1 MPKNSSALMRALAGA
16 MLCLPLVSIS
26 ASASPASGQV
36 PGSPQAKAKPRI
48 AVAKNS
54 ATFRGVMTLDVDL
67 TDTRRRIVTIQQRI
81 PVQRAGE
88 MTLLYPQWE
97 TGSHAPSISAHRLAG
112 LVVKADGRTL
122 PWRRDPARVHALRIV
137 VPAGAQ
143 ALDLSFQYLAP
154 LSRDPSAT
162 IVDGF
167 VGVYWNRMLMY
178 PSGWK
183 ASDLPVQ
190 ATIKLPAGMV
200 PATALSGAPDG
211 ERIRFDPVSLDRLI
225 DSPVFSSRHV
235 VTREITGGA
244 RPVRANWLAAEAEV
258 VKDVDRFD
266 AKMQSVQRETE
277 AIFGVPPFKR
287 YDYLIALDDRLPGPG
302 GIEHADSGEVVLP
315 ANLFSEPAESTSV
328 IDVIPHELIHAWN
341 GLWRV
346 PADMAVS
353 TPNEPFT
360 GTLLWVYEGQTE
372 FWSRVVAARSG
383 LRTVQQTLGALALD
397 AAIVQHRA
405 GRQWKSLAD
414 SANDPLIQDGTV
426 YWRDWQRREDYY
438 IEGVLFWLDID
449 ARLRQCSHGAR
460 GLDDFATRF
469 FSAAD
474 QKPGERQRPYSE
486 TDVAATLARI
496 CPGPWAGTLR
506 RKLDAHDDDGVLDGL
521 AAHGWRLV
529 FRDTPTEYFRLY
541 EASEGVLDLTWSAG
555 MTVTK
560 DGRVKV
566 ATWNGP
572 AFRAGIV
579 PGTRLKTV
587 NDEPYNAERLTTAI
601 AAAAKQGGLR
611 LGIVVDGTQET
622 VTVDASQGLRYPAL
636 ERIEGTRD
644 SLSTLLAPRRPV
656 APGGK
661 PPAGR

>member
-1 MPKNSSALMRALAGA
+1 MPKNTSALVRALAGT
-16 MLCLPLVSIS
+16 MLCLPLVSM
-26 ASASPASGQV
+26 SASPASGPAPV
-36 PGSPQAKAKPRI
+36 APQAKAKPRI
-48 AVAKNS
+48 AAAKNS
-54 ATFRGVMTLDVDL
+54 TSFRGVMTLDVDL
-67 TDTRRRIVTIQQRI
+67 TDTRRRIVTVKQRI

-88 MTLLYPQWE
+88 TTLLYPQWE

-112 LVVKADGRTL
+112 LVVKADGQAL
-122 PWRRDPARVHALRIV
+122 PWRRDPGRVHAFRV
-137 VPAGAQ
+137 AVPAGAQ
-143 ALDLSFQYLAP
+143 ALDLNFQYLAP

-162 IVDGF
+162 IMDGF

-183 ASDLPVQ
+183 ANELPVQ
-190 ATIKLPAGMV
+190 ATIKLPAGMT
-200 PATALSGAPDG
+200 PTTALSGAADG
-211 ERIRFDPVSLDRLI
+211 DRVRFEQVPLERLI
-225 DSPVFSSRHV
+225 DSPVFASGHV
-235 VTREITGGA
+235 VTREIVGGA
-244 RPVRANWLAAEAEV
+244 RPVRAHWLAANAEAV
-258 VKDVDRFD
+258 ANVDRFD
-266 AKMQSVQRETE
+266 ARMQAVQRETE

-315 ANLFSEPAESTSV
+315 ANLLSEPTESAPL

-383 LRTVQQTLGALALD
+383 LRTVEQTLSALALD
-397 AAIVQHRA
+397 AAVVQHRA

-449 ARLRQCSHGAR
+449 ARLRRCSQGAK

-486 TDVAATLARI
+486 ADVVATLDRV

-506 RKLDAHDDDGVLDGL
+506 KKLDAHDDDGVLDGL
-521 AAHGWRLV
+521 ASHGWRLV

-541 EASEGVLDLTWSAG
+541 EASDGVLDLTWSVG

-560 DGRVKV
+560 DGRVK
-566 ATWNGP
+566 AAAWNGP

-587 NDEPYNAERLTTAI
+587 NDEPYSAERLTAAI
-601 AAAAKQGGLR
+601 TAAAKQGDLR
-611 LGIVVDGTQET
+611 LGIQVDGKQET

-636 ERIEGTRD
+636 ERVEGTQD

-656 APGGK
+656 ANVEIPT
-661 PPAGR
+661 AGR

>member
-1 MPKNSSALMRALAGA
+1 MRALAGT
-16 MLCLPLVSIS
+16 MLGLPLMVM
-26 ASASPASGQV
+26 SASP
-36 PGSPQAKAKPRI
+36 SPSPMPTQTPMPTQAPDDARAKARI
-48 AVAKNS
+48 AASKNGT
-54 ATFRGVMTLDVDL
+54 AFRGVMTLDVDL

-81 PVQRAGE
+81 PVQRTGE

-122 PWRRDPARVHALRIV
+122 PWRRDPARVHAFRIV

-200 PATALSGAPDG
+200 PATALSSAPDG
-211 ERIRFDPVSLDRLI
+211 DRLRFEPVSLERLI

-235 VTREITGGA
+235 VAREIAGGA
-244 RPVRANWLAAEAEV
+244 RPVRVHWLAAEPGAVEQ
-258 VKDVDRFD
+258 VDRFN
-266 AKMQSVQRETE
+266 ARMEAVQRETE
-277 AIFGVPPFKR
+277 AIFGVPPFRR

-315 ANLFSEPAESTSV
+315 ANLLSEPADATPV

-383 LRTVQQTLGALALD
+383 LRTVEQTLGAIALD
-397 AAIVQHRA
+397 AAVVQHRA

-414 SANDPLIQDGTV
+414 SANDPLIQNGTV

-438 IEGVLFWLDID
+438 TEGVLFWLDID
-449 ARLRQCSHGAR
+449 ARLRRCSHGAR

-486 TDVAATLARI
+486 ADVVATLDRV
-496 CPGPWAGTLR
+496 CPGPWAQTLR
-506 RKLDAHDDDGVLDGL
+506 QKLDSNSDDGVLDGL
-521 AAHGWRLV
+521 AAHGWRLA
-529 FRDTPTEYFRLY
+529 FRETPTEFFRLV
-541 EASEGVLDLTWSAG
+541 EASDGVLDLSWSVG

-560 DGRVKV
+560 DGRVKA

-587 NDEPYNAERLTTAI
+587 NDEPYSAERLTAAI
-601 AAAAKQGGLR
+601 AAKPTGLR
-611 LGIVVDGTQET
+611 LSIVVDGKQET
-622 VTVDASQGLRYPAL
+622 VTVDASPGLRYPAL
-636 ERIEGTRD
+636 ERIEGTQD
-644 SLSTLLAPRRPV
+644 SLSTLLAPRRP
-656 APGGK
+656 
-661 PPAGR
+661 AGRQ

>member
-16 MLCLPLVSIS
+16 MLCLPLVSM
-26 ASASPASGQV
+26 SASPASGQA
-36 PGSPQAKAKPRI
+36 PDESQAKAKPRI
-48 AVAKNS
+48 AALNNGT
-54 ATFRGVMTLDVDL
+54 AFRGVMTLAVDL
-67 TDTRRRIVTIQQRI
+67 TDTRRRIVTVQQRI

-112 LVVKADGRTL
+112 LVIKADGKTL
-122 PWRRDPARVHALRIV
+122 PWRRDPARVHAFRVV

-162 IVDGF
+162 IVEGF

-200 PATALSGAPDG
+200 PATALSRVADG
-211 ERIRFDPVSLDRLI
+211 DRVRFEPVSLDRLI
-225 DSPVFSSRHV
+225 DSPVFASRHA
-235 VTREITGGA
+235 VTREIPGGA
-244 RPVRANWLAAEAEV
+244 RPVRAHWLAADAEV
-258 VKDVDRFD
+258 LRNVDRFD
-266 AKMQSVQRETE
+266 GRMQAVQRETE
-277 AIFGVPPFKR
+277 AIFGAPPFKR
-287 YDYLIALDDRLPGPG
+287 YDYLSALDDRLPGPG

-315 ANLFSEPAESTSV
+315 ANLLSEPTESAPL

-383 LRTVQQTLGALALD
+383 LRTVEQTLGALALD

-449 ARLRQCSHGAR
+449 ARLRQCSQGAR

-486 TDVAATLARI
+486 ADVVATLDRV

-506 RKLDAHDDDGVLDGL
+506 KKLDAHDDDGVLDGL

-529 FRDTPTEYFRLY
+529 FRDTPTEYLRLY
-541 EASEGVLDLTWSAG
+541 EASDGVLDLTWSVG

-560 DGRVKV
+560 DGRVKA

-587 NDEPYNAERLTTAI
+587 NDEPYSAERLMAAV

-611 LGIVVDGTQET
+611 MGILVDGNQET
-622 VTVDASQGLRYPAL
+622 VTVEASGSLRYPAL

-644 SLSTLLAPRRPV
+644 SLSTLLAPRRPGV
-656 APGGK
+656 HVETS
-661 PPAGR
+661 PAGR

>member
-16 MLCLPLVSIS
+16 MLCLPLASM
-26 ASASPASGQV
+26 SASPASAQA
-36 PGSPQAKAKPRI
+36 PGEAQAKAKPRI
-48 AVAKNS
+48 ATAKAS
-54 ATFRGVMTLDVDL
+54 TTFRGLMTLDVDL

-112 LVVKADGRTL
+112 LVVEADGRTL
-122 PWRRDPARVHALRIV
+122 VWRRDPARVHAFRIV

-143 ALDLSFQYLAP
+143 SLDLSFQYLAP

-200 PATALSGAPDG
+200 PATALSGAVDG
-211 ERIRFDPVSLDRLI
+211 DRFRFEPVSLDRLI

-235 VTREITGGA
+235 VTREIIGGA
-244 RPVRANWLAAEAEV
+244 RPVRANWLAADAEA
-258 VKDVDRFD
+258 VKNVDRFD

-277 AIFGVPPFKR
+277 AIFGAPPFKH

-315 ANLFSEPAESTSV
+315 ANLFSEPAESTSF

-346 PADMAVS
+346 PVDMAVA

-383 LRTVQQTLGALALD
+383 LRTVEQTLGAIALD

-449 ARLRQCSHGAR
+449 ARLRRCSHGAR

-474 QKPGERQRPYSE
+474 QKPGERQRPHSE
-486 TDVAATLARI
+486 ADVVATLDHV

-506 RKLDAHDDDGVLDGL
+506 RKLDTHDDDGVLDGL
-521 AAHGWRLV
+521 VAHGWRPV
-529 FRDTPTEYFRLY
+529 FRETPTDYFRLY
-541 EASEGVLDLTWSAG
+541 EASEGVLDLTWSVG

-560 DGRVKV
+560 DGRVKA

-579 PGTRLKTV
+579 PGTRLKIV
-587 NDEPYNAERLTTAI
+587 NDEPYSAERLTTAI
-601 AAAAKQGGLR
+601 AAAAKQGDLR
-611 LGIVVDGTQET
+611 LGILVDGKQET

-636 ERIEGTRD
+636 ERIEGTQD
-644 SLSTLLAPRRPV
+644 SLSTLLAPR
-656 APGGK
+656 AP
-661 PPAGR
+661 

>member
-16 MLCLPLVSIS
+16 MLCLPLVSM
-26 ASASPASGQV
+26 SASPASGQA
-36 PGSPQAKAKPRI
+36 PDESQAKAKPRI
-48 AVAKNS
+48 AALNNGT
-54 ATFRGVMTLDVDL
+54 AFRGVMTLAVDL
-67 TDTRRRIVTIQQRI
+67 TDTRRRIVTVQQRI

-112 LVVKADGRTL
+112 LVIKADGKTL
-122 PWRRDPARVHALRIV
+122 PWRRDPARVHAFRVV

-162 IVDGF
+162 IVEGF

-200 PATALSGAPDG
+200 PATALSRVADG
-211 ERIRFDPVSLDRLI
+211 DRVRFEPVSLDRLI
-225 DSPVFSSRHV
+225 DSPVFASRHA
-235 VTREITGGA
+235 VTREIPG
-244 RPVRANWLAAEAEV
+244 
-258 VKDVDRFD
+258 VDRFD
-266 AKMQSVQRETE
+266 GRMQAVQRETE
-277 AIFGVPPFKR
+277 AIFGAPPFKR

-315 ANLFSEPAESTSV
+315 ANLLSEPTESAPL

-383 LRTVQQTLGALALD
+383 LRTVEQTLGALALD

-449 ARLRQCSHGAR
+449 ARLRQCSQGAR

-486 TDVAATLARI
+486 ADVVATLDRV

-506 RKLDAHDDDGVLDGL
+506 KKLDAHDDDGVLDGL

-529 FRDTPTEYFRLY
+529 FRDTPTEYLRLY
-541 EASEGVLDLTWSAG
+541 EASDGVLDLTWSVG

-560 DGRVKV
+560 DGRVKA

-587 NDEPYNAERLTTAI
+587 NDEPYSAERLMAAV

-611 LGIVVDGTQET
+611 MGILVDGNQET
-622 VTVDASQGLRYPAL
+622 VTVEASGSLRYPAL

-644 SLSTLLAPRRPV
+644 SLSTLLAPRRPGV
-656 APGGK
+656 HVETS
-661 PPAGR
+661 PAGR

>member
-16 MLCLPLVSIS
+16 MLCLPLVSM
-26 ASASPASGQV
+26 SASPASGQA
-36 PGSPQAKAKPRI
+36 PDESQAKAKPRI
-48 AVAKNS
+48 AALNNGT
-54 ATFRGVMTLDVDL
+54 AFRGVMTLAVDL
-67 TDTRRRIVTIQQRI
+67 TDTRRRIVTVQQRI

-112 LVVKADGRTL
+112 LVIKADGKTL
-122 PWRRDPARVHALRIV
+122 PWRRDPARVHAFRVV

-162 IVDGF
+162 IVEGF

-200 PATALSGAPDG
+200 PATALSRVADG
-211 ERIRFDPVSLDRLI
+211 DRVRFEPVSLDRLI
-225 DSPVFSSRHV
+225 DSPVFASRHA
-235 VTREITGGA
+235 VTREIPGGA
-244 RPVRANWLAAEAEV
+244 RPVRAHWLAADAEV
-258 VKDVDRFD
+258 LRNVDRFD
-266 AKMQSVQRETE
+266 GRMQAVQRETE
-277 AIFGVPPFKR
+277 AIFGAPPFKR

-315 ANLFSEPAESTSV
+315 ANLLSEPTESAPL

-383 LRTVQQTLGALALD
+383 LRTVEQTLGALALD

-449 ARLRQCSHGAR
+449 ARLRQCSQGAR

-486 TDVAATLARI
+486 ADVVATLDRV

-506 RKLDAHDDDGVLDGL
+506 KKLDAHDDDGVLDGL

-529 FRDTPTEYFRLY
+529 FRDTPTEYLRLY
-541 EASEGVLDLTWSAG
+541 EASDGVLDLTWSVG

-560 DGRVKV
+560 DGRVKA

-587 NDEPYNAERLTTAI
+587 NDEPYSAERLMAAV

-611 LGIVVDGTQET
+611 MGILVDGNQET
-622 VTVDASQGLRYPAL
+622 VTVEASGSLRYPAL

-644 SLSTLLAPRRPV
+644 SLSTLLAPRRPGV
-656 APGGK
+656 HVETS
-661 PPAGR
+661 PAGR

>member
-1 MPKNSSALMRALAGA
+1 MSKNSSFVVRALAGTL
-16 MLCLPLVSIS
+16 LCTPLLTMAAPPLVGE
-26 ASASPASGQV
+26 APRAPPEKRRTAD
-36 PGSPQAKAKPRI
+36 PRI
-48 AVAKNS
+48 GAA
-54 ATFRGVMTLDVDL
+54 FRGTMTLEVDA
-67 TDTRRRIVTIQQRI
+67 TDTRRRIVTVRQRV

-97 TGSHAPSISAHRLAG
+97 LGSHAPSISAHRLAG
-112 LVVKADGRTL
+112 LFIQADGQLL
-122 PWRRDPARVHALRIV
+122 PWKRDPARPHAVRIA
-137 VPAGAQ
+137 VPAGARE
-143 ALDLSFQYLAP
+143 LELNFQYLAP
-154 LSRDPSAT
+154 LGRDPSGV

-183 ASDLPVQ
+183 TSDLPVQ
-190 ATIKLPAGMV
+190 ATIKLPAGMA
-200 PATALSGAPDG
+200 PATALSGVADG
-211 ERIRFDPVSLDRLI
+211 DRLRFEPVSLERLI

-235 VTREITGGA
+235 VAREIAGGA
-244 RPVRANWLAAEAEV
+244 RPVRVHWLAAEPGAVEQA
-258 VKDVDRFD
+258 DRFD
-266 AKMQSVQRETE
+266 ARMEAVQRETE
-277 AIFGVPPFKR
+277 AIFGAPPFRR

-315 ANLFSEPAESTSV
+315 ANLLSEPADATPV

-383 LRTVQQTLGALALD
+383 LRTVEQTLGAIALD
-397 AAIVQHRA
+397 AAVVQHRA

-414 SANDPLIQDGTV
+414 SANDPLIQNGTV

-438 IEGVLFWLDID
+438 NEGVLFWLDID
-449 ARLRQCSHGAR
+449 ARLRRCSHGAR

-486 TDVAATLARI
+486 ADVVATLDRV
-496 CPGPWAGTLR
+496 CPGPWAQTLR
-506 RKLDAHDDDGVLDGL
+506 QKLDSNSDDGVLDGL
-521 AAHGWRLV
+521 AAHGWRLA
-529 FRDTPTEYFRLY
+529 FRETPTEFFRLV
-541 EASEGVLDLTWSAG
+541 EASDGVLDLSWSVG

-560 DGRVKV
+560 DGRVKA

-587 NDEPYNAERLTTAI
+587 NDEPYSAERLTAAI
-601 AAAAKQGGLR
+601 AAKPTGLR
-611 LGIVVDGTQET
+611 LSIVVDGMQET
-622 VTVDASQGLRYPAL
+622 VTVDASPGLRYPAL
-636 ERIEGTRD
+636 ERIEGTQD
-644 SLSTLLAPRRPV
+644 SLSTLLAPRRP
-656 APGGK
+656 
-661 PPAGR
+661 AGRQ

>member
-16 MLCLPLVSIS
+16 MLCLPLVSM
-26 ASASPASGQV
+26 SASPASGQA
-36 PGSPQAKAKPRI
+36 PDESQAKAKPRI
-48 AVAKNS
+48 AALNNGT
-54 ATFRGVMTLDVDL
+54 AFRGVMTLAVDL
-67 TDTRRRIVTIQQRI
+67 TDTRRRIVTVQQRI

-112 LVVKADGRTL
+112 LVIKADGKTL
-122 PWRRDPARVHALRIV
+122 PWRRDPARVHAFRV
-137 VPAGAQ
+137 VGPAGAQ
-143 ALDLSFQYLAP
+143 ALALRVQYLAP

-162 IVDGF
+162 IVEGF

-200 PATALSGAPDG
+200 PATALSRVADG
-211 ERIRFDPVSLDRLI
+211 DRVRFEPVSLDRLI
-225 DSPVFSSRHV
+225 DSPVFASRHA
-235 VTREITGGA
+235 VTREIPGGA
-244 RPVRANWLAAEAEV
+244 RPVRAHWLAADAEV
-258 VKDVDRFD
+258 LRNVDRFD
-266 AKMQSVQRETE
+266 GRMQAVQRETE
-277 AIFGVPPFKR
+277 AIFGAPPFKR

-315 ANLFSEPAESTSV
+315 ANLLSEPTESAPL

-383 LRTVQQTLGALALD
+383 LRTVEQTLGALALD

-449 ARLRQCSHGAR
+449 ARLRQCSQGAR

-486 TDVAATLARI
+486 ADVVATLDRV

-506 RKLDAHDDDGVLDGL
+506 KKLDAHDDDGVLDGL

-529 FRDTPTEYFRLY
+529 FRDTPTEYLRLY
-541 EASEGVLDLTWSAG
+541 EASDGVLDLTWSVG

-560 DGRVKV
+560 DGRVKA

-587 NDEPYNAERLTTAI
+587 NDEPYSAERLMAAV

-611 LGIVVDGTQET
+611 MGILVDGNQET
-622 VTVDASQGLRYPAL
+622 VTVEASGSLRYPAL

-644 SLSTLLAPRRPV
+644 SLSTLLAPRRPGV
-656 APGGK
+656 HVETS
-661 PPAGR
+661 PAGR

>member
-1 MPKNSSALMRALAGA
+1 MSKRSSALMRALAGT
-16 MLCLPLVSIS
+16 MLGLPLMVM
-26 ASASPASGQV
+26 SASP
-36 PGSPQAKAKPRI
+36 SPSPMPTQTPMPTQAPDDARAKARI
-48 AVAKNS
+48 AASKNGT
-54 ATFRGVMTLDVDL
+54 AFRGVMTLDVDL

-81 PVQRAGE
+81 PVQRTGE

-122 PWRRDPARVHALRIV
+122 PWRRDPARVHAFRIV

-200 PATALSGAPDG
+200 PATALSSAPDG
-211 ERIRFDPVSLDRLI
+211 DRLRFEPVSLERLI

-235 VTREITGGA
+235 VAREIAGGA
-244 RPVRANWLAAEAEV
+244 RPVRVHWLAAEPGAVEQ
-258 VKDVDRFD
+258 VDRFN
-266 AKMQSVQRETE
+266 ARMEAVQRETE
-277 AIFGVPPFKR
+277 AIFGVPPFRR

-315 ANLFSEPAESTSV
+315 ANLLSEPADATPV

-383 LRTVQQTLGALALD
+383 LRTVEQTLGAIALD
-397 AAIVQHRA
+397 AAVVQHRA

-414 SANDPLIQDGTV
+414 SANDPLIQNGTV

-438 IEGVLFWLDID
+438 TEGVLFWLDID
-449 ARLRQCSHGAR
+449 ARLRRCSHGAR

-486 TDVAATLARI
+486 ADVVATLDRV
-496 CPGPWAGTLR
+496 CPGPWAQTLR
-506 RKLDAHDDDGVLDGL
+506 QKLDSNSDDGVLDGL
-521 AAHGWRLV
+521 AAHGWRLA
-529 FRDTPTEYFRLY
+529 FRETPTEFFRLV
-541 EASEGVLDLTWSAG
+541 EASDGVLDLSWSVG

-560 DGRVKV
+560 DGRVKA

-587 NDEPYNAERLTTAI
+587 NDEPYSAERLTAAI
-601 AAAAKQGGLR
+601 AAKPTGLR
-611 LGIVVDGTQET
+611 LSIVVDGKQET
-622 VTVDASQGLRYPAL
+622 VTVDASPGLRYPAL
-636 ERIEGTRD
+636 ERIEGTQD
-644 SLSTLLAPRRPV
+644 SLSTLLAPRRP
-656 APGGK
+656 
-661 PPAGR
+661 AGRQ

>member
-16 MLCLPLVSIS
+16 MLCLPLVSM
-26 ASASPASGQV
+26 SASPASGQA
-36 PGSPQAKAKPRI
+36 PDESQAKAKPRI
-48 AVAKNS
+48 AALNNGT
-54 ATFRGVMTLDVDL
+54 AFRGVMTLAVDL
-67 TDTRRRIVTIQQRI
+67 TDTRRRIVTVQQRI

-112 LVVKADGRTL
+112 LVIKADGKTL
-122 PWRRDPARVHALRIV
+122 PWRRDPARVHAFRVV

-162 IVDGF
+162 IVEGF

-200 PATALSGAPDG
+200 PATALSRVADG
-211 ERIRFDPVSLDRLI
+211 DRVRFEPVSLDRLI
-225 DSPVFSSRHV
+225 DSPVFASRHA
-235 VTREITGGA
+235 VTREIPGGA
-244 RPVRANWLAAEAEV
+244 RPVRAHWLAADAEV
-258 VKDVDRFD
+258 LRNVDRFD
-266 AKMQSVQRETE
+266 GRMQAVQRETE
-277 AIFGVPPFKR
+277 AIFGAPPFKR

-315 ANLFSEPAESTSV
+315 ANLLSEPTESAPL

-383 LRTVQQTLGALALD
+383 LRTVEQTLGALALD

-426 YWRDWQRREDYY
+426 YWRDWQRRADYY
-438 IEGVLFWLDID
+438 IDGVLVWLDID
-449 ARLRQCSHGAR
+449 ARLRQCSQGAR

-486 TDVAATLARI
+486 ADVVATLDRV

-506 RKLDAHDDDGVLDGL
+506 KKLDAHDDDGVLDGL

-529 FRDTPTEYFRLY
+529 FRDTPTEYLRLY
-541 EASEGVLDLTWSAG
+541 EASDGVLDLTWSVG

-560 DGRVKV
+560 DGRVKA

-587 NDEPYNAERLTTAI
+587 NDEPYSAERLMAAV

-611 LGIVVDGTQET
+611 MGILVDGNQET
-622 VTVDASQGLRYPAL
+622 VTVEASGSLRYPAL

-644 SLSTLLAPRRPV
+644 SLSTLLAPRRPGV
-656 APGGK
+656 HVETS
-661 PPAGR
+661 PAGR

>member
-1 MPKNSSALMRALAGA
+1 MPKNSSVLMCALAGV
-16 MLCLPLVSIS
+16 MLCLPLVSMS
-26 ASASPASGQV
+26 MSMSASPALAPARGDQ
-36 PGSPQAKAKPRI
+36 QAKARLPITAAK
-48 AVAKNS
+48 KNS
-54 ATFRGVMTLDVDL
+54 AFRGVMTLAIDL
-67 TDTRRRIVTIQQRI
+67 TDTRRRIVTINQRI
-81 PVQRAGE
+81 PVQRAGG

-122 PWRRDPARVHALRIV
+122 PWRRDPAQVHAFRVV

-162 IVDGF
+162 IIDGF
-167 VGVYWNRMLMY
+167 VGLYWNRVLMY

-183 ASDLPVQ
+183 AGGLPVQ
-190 ATIKLPAGMV
+190 ASIKLPAGMT
-200 PATALSGAPDG
+200 PATALSGAADSDL
-211 ERIRFDPVSLDRLI
+211 IRFEPVTLDRLI
-225 DSPVFSSRHV
+225 DSPVFSARHV
-235 VTREITGGA
+235 VTREIAGGA
-244 RPVRANWLAAEAEV
+244 RPVRAHWLAADADV
-258 VKDVDRFD
+258 VKNVDRFD
-266 AKMQSVQRETE
+266 ARMQAVQRETE

-315 ANLFSEPAESTSV
+315 ANLLSEPAESMSL

-346 PADMAVS
+346 PADMVVS

-383 LRTVQQTLGALALD
+383 LRTVEQTLGALALD
-397 AAIVQHRA
+397 AAVVQHRA

-414 SANDPLIQDGTV
+414 SANDPLIQNGTV
-426 YWRDWQRREDYY
+426 NWRDWQRREDYY

-486 TDVAATLARI
+486 ADVVATLDRV

-506 RKLDAHDDDGVLDGL
+506 GKLDTHDDDGVLDGL

-529 FRDTPTEYFRLY
+529 FRDTPTAYFRLY
-541 EASEGVLDLTWSAG
+541 EASDGVLDLTWSVG

-560 DGRVKV
+560 DGRVK
-566 ATWNGP
+566 ASTWNGP

-579 PGTRLKTV
+579 PGTRLKAV
-587 NDEPYNAERLTTAI
+587 NDEPYSAERLTAAI
-601 AAAAKQGGLR
+601 AVAGQRGLR
-611 LGIVVDGTQET
+611 LDILVDGKQET

-644 SLSTLLAPRRPV
+644 SLSTLLAPR
-656 APGGK
+656 APST
-661 PPAGR
+661 PRAR

>member
-1 MPKNSSALMRALAGA
+1 MPKKSSAPLRALVGTTLCLTLMSMSALAG
-16 MLCLPLVSIS
+16 
-26 ASASPASGQV
+26 PASGKASV
-36 PGSPQAKAKPRI
+36 DARPTSRIDSTKAGS
-48 AVAKNS
+48 V
-54 ATFRGVMTLDVDL
+54 FRGVMTLDLDL
-67 TDTRRRIVTIQQRI
+67 TDTRRRIATIKQRI

-112 LVVKADGRTL
+112 LVVMADGQPL
-122 PWRRDPARVHALRIV
+122 SWRRDPARVHAFRVV

-183 ASDLPVQ
+183 ASELPVQ
-190 ATIKLPAGMV
+190 ATIKLPPGMT
-200 PATALSGAPDG
+200 PATALPGTTDG
-211 ERIRFDPVSLDRLI
+211 DMVRFGQVSLDRLI

-235 VTREITGGA
+235 VTREIAGGA
-244 RPVRANWLAAEAEV
+244 RPVRANWLAADAEAV
-258 VKDVDRFD
+258 SNVDRFD
-266 AKMQSVQRETE
+266 GKLRAVQRETE
-277 AIFGVPPFKR
+277 AVFGVPPFKR

-315 ANLFSEPAESTSV
+315 ANLLSEPAESTPV

-346 PADMAVS
+346 PADMVVS

-383 LRTVQQTLGALALD
+383 LRTVEQTLGAIALD

-414 SANDPLIQDGTV
+414 STNDPLIQNGAV

-449 ARLRQCSHGAR
+449 ARLRRCSHGAR

-474 QKPGERQRPYSE
+474 QKPGERQRPYAE
-486 TDVAATLARI
+486 ADIVAALGQV
-496 CPGPWAGTLR
+496 CPNPWATILR
-506 RKLDAHDDDGVLDGL
+506 QKLDSNGDEGVLDGL
-521 AAHGWRLV
+521 AAHGWGLV
-529 FRDTPTEYFRLY
+529 FRETPTEFFRLV
-541 EASEGVLDLTWSAG
+541 EASDGVVDLSWSVG

-560 DGRVKV
+560 DGRVKA

-587 NDEPYNAERLTTAI
+587 NDEPYSAERLTEAI
-601 AAAAKQGGLR
+601 AAKPSGLR
-611 LGIVVDGTQET
+611 LSIVVDGKQET
-622 VTVDASQGLRYPAL
+622 VTVDASPGLRYPAL
-636 ERIEGTRD
+636 ERIEGTQD
-644 SLSTLLAPRRPV
+644 SLSTLLAPRRP
-656 APGGK
+656 
-661 PPAGR
+661 AGRQ

>member
-1 MPKNSSALMRALAGA
+1 MHKNSSALMRAMAGA
-16 MLCLPLVSIS
+16 MLCLPLVSMS
-26 ASASPASGQV
+26 APPAPAATLGG
-36 PGSPQAKAKPRI
+36 PPAKARPTG
-48 AVAKNS
+48 AK
-54 ATFRGVMTLDVDL
+54 AGAAFRGVMTLDVDL
-67 TDTRRRIVTIQQRI
+67 TDTRRRIVTIKQRI

-97 TGSHAPSISAHRLAG
+97 AASHAPSISAHRLAG
-112 LVVKADGRTL
+112 LIINADGKSL
-122 PWRRDPARVHALRIV
+122 AWKRDPARVHAFRVV
-137 VPAGAQ
+137 VPEGTRE
-143 ALDLSFQYLAP
+143 LDLSFQYLAP
-154 LSRDPSAT
+154 LGRDPSAT
-162 IVDGF
+162 ILDGF

-183 ASDLPVQ
+183 ASALPVK
-190 ATIKLPAGMV
+190 ATVRLPEGMV
-200 PATALSGAPDG
+200 PATALVGTRDGATV
-211 ERIRFDPVSLDRLI
+211 RFEPVALDRLL
-225 DSPVFSSRHV
+225 DSPVFASRHV
-235 VTREITGGA
+235 VTRDVAGGA
-244 RPVRANWLAAEAEV
+244 RPVRAHWIAAEAELV
-258 VKDVDRFD
+258 QRADTFD
-266 AKMQSVQRETE
+266 ARLNAVQRETE
-277 AIFGVPPFKR
+277 TVFGLPPYER
-287 YDYLIALDDRLPGPG
+287 YDYLIGLDDRLPGPG
-302 GIEHADSGEVVLP
+302 GIEHATSSEVVLP
-315 ANLFSEPAESTSV
+315 ANLLSEVNAATPV

-346 PADMAVS
+346 PADMVVS

-372 FWSRVVAARSG
+372 FWSRVIAARAG
-383 LRTVQQTLGALALD
+383 LRTVEQTLGALALD

-405 GRQWKSLAD
+405 GRRWKSLAD

-449 ARLRQCSHGAR
+449 ARLRRCSHGAR

-486 TDVAATLARI
+486 ADVAAALDRV
-496 CPGPWAGTLR
+496 CPGPWTGTLR
-506 RKLDAHDDDGVLDGL
+506 KKLDAHDDEGVLDGL

-541 EASEGVLDLTWSAG
+541 EASEGVLDLSWSVG

-560 DGRVKV
+560 DGRVK
-566 ATWNGP
+566 ATTWNGP

-587 NDEPYNAERLTTAI
+587 DDEPFSAERLTAAI
-601 AAAAKQGGLR
+601 AASRQGGVR
-611 LGIVVDGTQET
+611 LGILVDGKQET

-636 ERIEGTRD
+636 ERVEGTQD
-644 SLSTLLAPRRPV
+644 SLSTLLAPR
-656 APGGK
+656 APRA
-661 PPAGR
+661 P

>member
-16 MLCLPLVSIS
+16 MLCLPLVSM
-26 ASASPASGQV
+26 SASPASGQA
-36 PGSPQAKAKPRI
+36 PDESQAKAKPRI
-48 AVAKNS
+48 AALNNGT
-54 ATFRGVMTLDVDL
+54 AFRGVMTLAVDL
-67 TDTRRRIVTIQQRI
+67 TDTRRRIVTVQQRI

-97 TGSHAPSISAHRLAG
+97 TGSLAPSISAHRLAG
-112 LVVKADGRTL
+112 LVIKADGKTL
-122 PWRRDPARVHALRIV
+122 PWRRDPARVHAFRVV

-162 IVDGF
+162 IVEGF

-200 PATALSGAPDG
+200 PATALSRVADG
-211 ERIRFDPVSLDRLI
+211 DRVRFEPVSLDRLI
-225 DSPVFSSRHV
+225 DSPVFASRHA
-235 VTREITGGA
+235 VTREIPGGA
-244 RPVRANWLAAEAEV
+244 RPVRAHWLAADAEV
-258 VKDVDRFD
+258 LRNVDRFD
-266 AKMQSVQRETE
+266 GRMQAVQRETE
-277 AIFGVPPFKR
+277 AIFGAPPFKR

-315 ANLFSEPAESTSV
+315 ANLLSEPTESAPL

-383 LRTVQQTLGALALD
+383 LRTVEQTLGALALD

-449 ARLRQCSHGAR
+449 ARLRQCSQGAR

-486 TDVAATLARI
+486 ADVVATLDRV

-506 RKLDAHDDDGVLDGL
+506 KKLDAHDDDGVLDGL

-529 FRDTPTEYFRLY
+529 FRDTPTEYLRLY
-541 EASEGVLDLTWSAG
+541 EASDGVLDLTWSVG

-560 DGRVKV
+560 DGRVKA

-587 NDEPYNAERLTTAI
+587 NDEPYSAERLMAAV

-611 LGIVVDGTQET
+611 MGILVDGNQET
-622 VTVDASQGLRYPAL
+622 VTVEASGSLRYPAL

-644 SLSTLLAPRRPV
+644 SLSTLLAPRRPGV
-656 APGGK
+656 HVETS
-661 PPAGR
+661 PAGR

>member
-1 MPKNSSALMRALAGA
+1 MPKNSSVLMCALAGV
-16 MLCLPLVSIS
+16 MLCLPLVSM
-26 ASASPASGQV
+26 SASPAWAPARGDQ
-36 PGSPQAKAKPRI
+36 QAKARLPITAAK
-48 AVAKNS
+48 KNS
-54 ATFRGVMTLDVDL
+54 AFRGVMTLAIDL
-67 TDTRRRIVTIQQRI
+67 TDTRRRIVTINQRI

-122 PWRRDPARVHALRIV
+122 PWRRDPAQVHAFHVV

-162 IVDGF
+162 IIDGF
-167 VGVYWNRMLMY
+167 VGLSWNRVLMY

-183 ASDLPVQ
+183 AGGLPVQ
-190 ATIKLPAGMV
+190 ASIKLPPGMT
-200 PATALSGAPDG
+200 PATALSGAADG
-211 ERIRFDPVSLDRLI
+211 DQIRFEPVTLDRLI

-235 VTREITGGA
+235 VTREIAGGA
-244 RPVRANWLAAEAEV
+244 RPVRAHWLAADADV
-258 VKDVDRFD
+258 VKNVDRFD
-266 AKMQSVQRETE
+266 ARMQAVQRETE

-315 ANLFSEPAESTSV
+315 ANLLSEPAESMSL

-346 PADMAVS
+346 PADMVVS

-383 LRTVQQTLGALALD
+383 LRTVEQTLGALALD
-397 AAIVQHRA
+397 AAVVQHRA

-414 SANDPLIQDGTV
+414 SANDPLIQNGTV
-426 YWRDWQRREDYY
+426 NWRDWQRREDYY

-486 TDVAATLARI
+486 ADVVATLDRV

-506 RKLDAHDDDGVLDGL
+506 GKLDTHDDDGVLDGL

-529 FRDTPTEYFRLY
+529 FRDTPTAYFRLY
-541 EASEGVLDLTWSAG
+541 EASDCVLDLTWSVG

-560 DGRVKV
+560 DGRVK
-566 ATWNGP
+566 ASTWNGP

-579 PGTRLKTV
+579 PGTRLKAV
-587 NDEPYNAERLTTAI
+587 NDEPYSAERLTAAI
-601 AAAAKQGGLR
+601 AVAGQSGLR
-611 LGIVVDGTQET
+611 LDILVDGKQET

-644 SLSTLLAPRRPV
+644 SLSTLLAPR
-656 APGGK
+656 APST
-661 PPAGR
+661 PRAR